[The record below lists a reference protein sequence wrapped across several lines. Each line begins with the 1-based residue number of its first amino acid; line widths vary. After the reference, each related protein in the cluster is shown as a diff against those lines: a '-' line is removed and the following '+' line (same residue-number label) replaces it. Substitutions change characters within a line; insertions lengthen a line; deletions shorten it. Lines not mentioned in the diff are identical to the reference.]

1 MYPLPFSPTC
11 CGFDKQFLHFLHT
24 QGNTLRIVKTLIT
37 ELMDLFPDEYFH
49 IGCDETSAVKM
60 CNLNSQLTHTLFNLC
75 LVIRMYSSMIKLCIL
90 LSM

>member
-1 MYPLPFSPTC
+1 MVLTISSYIFCLR
-11 CGFDKQFLHFLHT
+11 T

-75 LVIRMYSSMIKLCIL
+75 LIIICMYSSMIKLCIL
-90 LSM
+90 L